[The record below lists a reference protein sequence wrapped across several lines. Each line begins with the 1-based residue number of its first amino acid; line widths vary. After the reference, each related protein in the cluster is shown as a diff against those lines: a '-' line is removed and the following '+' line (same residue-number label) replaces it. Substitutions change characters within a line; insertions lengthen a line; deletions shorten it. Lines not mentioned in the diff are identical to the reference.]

1 MKLKITEETIDNVK
15 TVTIVK
21 TYVTEDALKR
31 AQKNYLNKNRE
42 KINEQ
47 RRLNYN
53 EKKKDPEFK
62 EKINNYYREYRKNKK
77 VSENTNTLNI

>member
-1 MKLKITEETIDNVK
+1 MKLKITEEIIDDVK
-15 TVTIVK
+15 TVTIIK
-21 TYVTEDALKR
+21 TYITEDALKR

-47 RRLNYN
+47 RRLKYN

-77 VSENTNTLNI
+77 LLETTDILKI